1 MTSVNDAELLNEMQ
15 GYINQASVARDM
27 SESKSQVLE
36 RVGRFLGVPAGRI
49 SNYYYN
55 KVKAVRA
62 IDIENA
68 RRKIALTE
76 ANTKRIK
83 AEIERLRGLNAKLDS
98 SIHVGNTQLDCKKE
112 YAISDWWLSKW
123 RFR

>member
-112 YAISDWWLSKW
+112 
-123 RFR
+123 